1 MRHIC
6 LLAVLITATSLATS
20 LAACADKTDAD
31 YRADVVLSIHDSIAG
46 DLDDLVT
53 AARNLQ
59 AASPSRAWNE
69 TTDML
74 AITNMREAW
83 KRTRIAYEHIEGAVV
98 SLFPG
103 VDGALDARYDESL
116 AKLGAAGDQDLFDAR
131 GVTGMHGIERI
142 LFAPDIRPEVIAFES
157 ALPGYKPA
165 AYPATDDEAIEFKT
179 VLVQLLI
186 DKASALRKQWNP
198 AVIDI
203 GTAYR
208 GLVGLM
214 HEAKEKVN
222 LATTGEEES
231 RYANITLFDLRNNL
245 EGTQKVYGL
254 FRDWIRSKS
263 AGVQY
268 DLALQEK
275 FADLADLYSHVT
287 SDSLPAAPLDWTPD
301 APTPDNLATEFGT
314 LWQRVH
320 ESVDPNSD
328 RSVVFQMN
336 HIANLLGLPQFVE
349 P

>member
-1 MRHIC
+1 
-6 LLAVLITATSLATS
+6 VLITSQ
-20 LAACADKTDAD
+20 AACTDKTDAD
-31 YRADVVLSIHDSIAG
+31 YRADVVVSIHDSIG
-46 DLDDLVT
+46 EDLDALVQS
-53 AARNLQ
+53 ARNLQ
-59 AASPSRAWNE
+59 AAAPSRAWNE
-69 TTDML
+69 TGDMM
-74 AITNMREAW
+74 AIANMRDAW
-83 KRTRIAYEHIEGAVV
+83 KRTRTAYEHIEGAIV

-103 VDGALDARYDESL
+103 VDVALDARYDESL
-116 AKLGAAGDQDLFDAR
+116 AKLGVAGDQDLFDGR

-142 LFAPDIRPEVIAFES
+142 LFAPEIRSEVIKFE
-157 ALPGYKPA
+157 AVLPGYKPA

-222 LATTGEEES
+222 LATRGEEES

-245 EGTQKVYGL
+245 DGTKKVYDL
-254 FRDWIRSKS
+254 FRDWIHSKS
-263 AGVQY
+263 AGPEY
-268 DLALQEK
+268 DSLLREK
-275 FADLADLYSHVT
+275 FDELASLYATVT
-287 SDSLPAAPLDWTPD
+287 SDSLPAAPVDWSDD
-301 APTPDNLATEFGT
+301 APTPDNLATPFGA

-320 ESVDPNSD
+320 ESVDPNSEH
-328 RSVVFQMN
+328 SVVFQMN
-336 HIANLLGLPQFVE
+336 HIATLLGFPEFVE

>member
-6 LLAVLITATSLATS
+6 LLAVLITSP
-20 LAACADKTDAD
+20 AACTDKTDAD
-31 YRADVVLSIHDSIAG
+31 YRADVVVSIHDSIAE
-46 DLDDLVT
+46 DLDNLVT

-59 AASPSRAWNE
+59 AAAPSRAWNE
-69 TTDML
+69 TSDAM
-74 AITNMREAW
+74 AIANMRDAW
-83 KRTRIAYEHIEGAVV
+83 KRTRTAYEHIEGAIV

-103 VDGALDARYDESL
+103 IDVALDSRYDDSL
-116 AKLGAAGDQDLFDAR
+116 AKLGGIGDQDLFDAR

-142 LFAPDIRPEVIAFES
+142 LFAPTIRPGVIKFES
-157 ALPGYKPA
+157 SLPGYKAA

-186 DKASALRKQWNP
+186 DKAISLRKQWSP
-198 AVIDI
+198 AVIDV

-214 HEAKEKVN
+214 HEAKEKVDV
-222 LATTGEEES
+222 ATNGEEES

-245 EGTQKVYGL
+245 DGTQKVYNL

-263 AGVQY
+263 LGAEY
-268 DLALQEK
+268 DSLLQDRFEE
-275 FADLADLYSHVT
+275 LSTLYRMVT
-287 SDSLPAAPLDWTPD
+287 SDSLPAAPLDWSHD
-301 APTPDNLATEFGT
+301 APTTDNLATPFGT
-314 LWQRVH
+314 LWQSVH

-336 HIANLLGLPQFVE
+336 HIATLLGLPEFVE

>member
-1 MRHIC
+1 MRRIC
-6 LLAVLITATSLATS
+6 LLAVLITSLS
-20 LAACADKTDAD
+20 ACMDKTDAD
-31 YRADVVLSIHDSIAG
+31 YRAEVVSSIHDSIG
-46 DLDDLVT
+46 DDLDDLVT
-53 AARNLQ
+53 AAHNLQ

-69 TTDML
+69 ATDVM
-74 AITNMREAW
+74 AIANMRDAW
-83 KRTRIAYEHIEGAVV
+83 KRTRIAYEHIEGAIV

-103 VDGALDARYDESL
+103 VDTALDGRYDESL
-116 AKLGAAGDQDLFDAR
+116 AKLGATGDQDLFDAR
-131 GVTGMHGIERI
+131 GVTGMHAIERI

-165 AYPATDDEAIEFKT
+165 AYPATDDDAIEFKT

-198 AVIDI
+198 AAIDI

-208 GLVGLM
+208 GLIGLM

-245 EGTQKVYGL
+245 DGTKKVYAH

-263 AGVQY
+263 AGAQY
-268 DLALQEK
+268 DSALQER
-275 FADLADLYSHVT
+275 FDELATLYSTVT
-287 SDSLPAAPLDWTPD
+287 SDSLPAAPVDWTPD
-301 APTPDNLATEFGT
+301 APTADNLATPFGA

-328 RSVVFQMN
+328 HSVVFQMN
-336 HIANLLGLPQFVE
+336 HIATLLGLPEFVE
-349 P
+349 PC